1 MAATDR
7 TKGSPGTRLHPLGLN
22 TLESLPKNEPA
33 MNENPTAALGQAK
46 AAAAAVAGTPQYSQF
61 VEAVR
66 KIYPWRFE
74 RLASQV
80 LERDY
85 LRIVDH
91 HLNHLGPLLVP
102 CIDPSVRRVL
112 DFGCGSGG
120 SAIAVALIYPD
131 VHCYGTDIDENEIL
145 MARERARLYNVADR
159 CEFQHVVAGEPLPFA
174 EGVFDFCLC
183 SSVIE
188 YATETAIRTF
198 CVREMVR
205 LVAERGL
212 LFFSVPNRLY
222 PYEIHSGKWGWNY
235 FPRLL
240 GARTIDSSF
249 WEVRRL
255 ARPDLLKLYRT
266 PIAQLFRPWSNFC
279 VRKNG

>member
-1 MAATDR
+1 MAATDG

-22 TLESLPKNEPA
+22 TLENLRENEPA
-33 MNENPTAALGQAK
+33 MNENPAARLRHAK
-46 AAAAAVAGTPQYSQF
+46 AAAEAVATTPQYSQF
-61 VEAVR
+61 VETVR

-74 RLASQV
+74 RLAPQV

-91 HLNHLGPLLVP
+91 HLKHLVP
-102 CIDPSVRRVL
+102 RLVPYIEPSVRRIL

-120 SAIAVALIYPD
+120 SAIAVALTYPN
-131 VHCYGTDIDENEIL
+131 VHCYGTDIDESEIL

-159 CEFQHVVAGEPLPFA
+159 CEFRHVNAGEPLPFA
-174 EGVFDFCLC
+174 EGFFDFCLC

-188 YATETAIRTF
+188 YATEKAIRTF

-205 LVAERGL
+205 LVAPRGF

-222 PYEIHSGKWGWNY
+222 PYEVHSGKWGWNY

-249 WEVRRL
+249 WEVRKL
-255 ARPDLLKLYRT
+255 ARPDSLKLHRT
-266 PIAQLFRPWSNFC
+266 PIAQLFRPWSNF
-279 VRKNG
+279 